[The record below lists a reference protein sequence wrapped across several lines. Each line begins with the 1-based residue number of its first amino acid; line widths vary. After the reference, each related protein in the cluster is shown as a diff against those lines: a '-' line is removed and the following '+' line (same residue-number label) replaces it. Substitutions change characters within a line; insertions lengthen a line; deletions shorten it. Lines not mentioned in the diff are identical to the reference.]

1 MAAMVIRACRL
12 LVLAALLLAGCGG
25 APQAAAPAGPAVV
38 AQHRLGPRIVDLDVR
53 SPALGR
59 TAKVRLVLP
68 DGWDRARRRPV
79 LYLLHGCCDTYD
91 SWTRETDVE
100 ELPALRD
107 VLVVMPEGGGT
118 GFYSDWLKGPGWE
131 TFHLVELRRLLER
144 EFGAGPRRAVAGLSM
159 GGFGALSYAARH
171 PGFFRAAAS
180 YSGVVHPLGDVQ
192 LVQGIA
198 RDQAEDP
205 DALWGD
211 PQTRRA
217 VWAAH
222 DPTVQAAR
230 LRGTRVFVSIGNTG
244 YVERTLRREN
254 DALRAALRRA
264 AVPATLDFYAHGTH
278 DWPYWQREL
287 HRSLPLL
294 LGALNR

>member
-1 MAAMVIRACRL
+1 VRRL
-12 LVLAALLLAGCGG
+12 VVLAAVLLAGCGE
-25 APQAAAPAGPAVV
+25 APRAVPPPGPAIVG
-38 AQHRLGPRIVDLDVR
+38 QHRVAPRIVDLDVR

-59 TAKVRLVLP
+59 TAKVRLLLP
-68 DGWDRARRRPV
+68 AGWDRTRRWPV
-79 LYLLHGCCDTYD
+79 LYLLHGCCDSYD

-100 ELPALRD
+100 ELPELRD
-107 VLVVMPEGGGT
+107 VLVVMPEGGAT
-118 GFYSDWLKGPGWE
+118 GFYSDWVKKGGPRWE

-144 EFGAGPRRAVAGLSM
+144 DFGAGPQRAIAGLSM

-171 PGFFRAAAS
+171 PGFFKAAAS
-180 YSGVVHPLGDVQ
+180 YSGVVHPLGDVE

-198 RDQAEDP
+198 RDEGEDP

-211 PQTRRA
+211 PQAQRA

-222 DPTVQAAR
+222 DPTEQAAR
-230 LRGTRVFVSIGNTG
+230 LRGTRLFVSIGNTG
-244 YVERTLRREN
+244 LIERSLRPGN
-254 DALRAALRRA
+254 DALRTALRRA
-264 AVPATLDFYAHGTH
+264 GVPATLHFYAHGTH

-294 LGALNR
+294 LGAL

>member
-1 MAAMVIRACRL
+1 VRRL
-12 LVLAALLLAGCGG
+12 VVLAAVLLAGCGE
-25 APQAAAPAGPAVV
+25 APRVVPPPGPAIVG
-38 AQHRLGPRIVDLDVR
+38 QHRVAPRIVDLDVR

-59 TAKVRLVLP
+59 TAKVRLLLP
-68 DGWDRARRRPV
+68 AGWDRTRRWPV

-100 ELPALRD
+100 DLPELRD
-107 VLVVMPEGGGT
+107 VLVVMPEGGAT
-118 GFYSDWLKGPGWE
+118 GFYSDWLEKGGPRWE

-144 EFGAGPRRAVAGLSM
+144 DFGAGPQRAIAGLSM

-171 PGFFRAAAS
+171 PGLFKAAAS
-180 YSGVVHPLGDVQ
+180 YSGVVHPLGDVE

-198 RDQAEDP
+198 RDEGEDP
-205 DALWGD
+205 DGLWGD
-211 PQTRRA
+211 PLAQRA

-222 DPTVQAAR
+222 DPTEQAAR

-244 YVERTLRREN
+244 FVERTLRREN
-254 DALRAALRRA
+254 DALRTALRRA
-264 AVPATLDFYAHGTH
+264 GVPATLHFYAHGTH

-294 LGALNR
+294 LGAP

>member
-1 MAAMVIRACRL
+1 MVFRVRRL
-12 LVLAALLLAGCGG
+12 LVLAAVVLVGCGD
-25 APQAAAPAGPAVV
+25 APRAAPSPGPAIV
-38 AQHRLGPRIVDLDVR
+38 AQHRVAPRIVDLDVR

-59 TAKVRLVLP
+59 TAKVRLLLP
-68 DGWDRARRRPV
+68 EGWDRTRRRPV

-100 ELPALRD
+100 DLPELRD
-107 VLVVMPEGGGT
+107 VLVVMPEGGAT
-118 GFYSDWLKGPGWE
+118 GFYSDWLKKGEPRWE
-131 TFHLVELRRLLER
+131 TFHLVELRGLLER
-144 EFGAGPRRAVAGLSM
+144 DFGAGPQRAIAGLSM

-180 YSGVVHPLGDVQ
+180 YSGVVHPLGDVE

-198 RDQAEDP
+198 RDQGEDP

-211 PQTRRA
+211 PQTQRA

-222 DPTVQAAR
+222 DPTEQAAK
-230 LRGTRVFVSIGNTG
+230 LRGTRLFVSIGNRG
-244 YVERTLRREN
+244 FIERALRPEN
-254 DALRAALRRA
+254 DALAAALRRA
-264 AVPATLDFYAHGTH
+264 GVPATLHFYAHGTH

-287 HRSLPLL
+287 HRSLPVL
-294 LGALNR
+294 LGAL

>member
-1 MAAMVIRACRL
+1 MVICVRRL
-12 LVLAALLLAGCGG
+12 LVLAALLGAGCG
-25 APQAAAPAGPAVV
+25 AAPRAAPPGAAVV
-38 AQHRLGPRIVDLDVR
+38 AQHRVAPRIVDLTVR

-59 TAKVRLVLP
+59 TAKVRLLLP
-68 DGWDRARRRPV
+68 AGWDRTRRWPV

-100 ELPALRD
+100 ELPALRQ
-107 VLVVMPEGGGT
+107 VLVVMPEGGAT
-118 GFYSDWLKGPGWE
+118 GFYSDWKDGPHWE

-144 EFGAGPRRAVAGLSM
+144 DFGAGPRRAIAGLSM

-171 PGFFRAAAS
+171 PGLFRAAAS
-180 YSGVVHPLGDVQ
+180 YSGVVHPLGDVE

-198 RDQAEDP
+198 RDEGEDP

-211 PQTRRA
+211 PRAQRA

-222 DPTVQAAR
+222 DPTVRAAR
-230 LRGTRVFVSIGNTG
+230 LRGTRVFVSIGNRG
-244 YVERTLRREN
+244 FVERALRRQN
-254 DALRAALRRA
+254 DALAAALRRA
-264 AVPATLDFYAHGTH
+264 GVPATLHFYARGTH

-294 LGALNR
+294 LGAP